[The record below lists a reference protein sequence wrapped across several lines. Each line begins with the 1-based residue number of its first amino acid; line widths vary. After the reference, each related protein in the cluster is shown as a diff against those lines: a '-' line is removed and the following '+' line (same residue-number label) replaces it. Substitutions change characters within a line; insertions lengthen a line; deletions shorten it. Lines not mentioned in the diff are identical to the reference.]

1 VAFEGASFT
10 PRRPGDGKFADTL
23 LAGIRLRV
31 TDRSSY
37 DPTVTAVQLLAAVR
51 AAHPGQFGWIARHFD
66 RLAGTTRLREA
77 IDAGADPV
85 AIVAGWGA
93 ELDRFRERRRGVLIY
108 PE

>member
-1 VAFEGASFT
+1 FT
-10 PRRPGDGKFADTL
+10 PRRPGDGKFGDTL

-31 TDRSSY
+31 TDRTSY
-37 DPTVTAVQLLAAVR
+37 DPTITAVHLLAAVR
-51 AAHPGQFGWIARHFD
+51 AAHPGQFGWIAKHFD

-77 IDAGADPV
+77 IEAGADPV
-85 AIVAGWGA
+85 AIVAGWGP